1 MFLQLCYI
9 ILILLFQPILNA
21 SETRLQDSTDT
32 LKHISIVP
40 GYFFVLGWLRV
51 LLVKS
56 NQTLSK
62 SIKSINRCSFNPEG
76 SPPAMPLGPSLIN
89 SFAARWKLKVNDS
102 TRAPPGSSRL
112 GNPRE
117 QIGKIKRM
125 HGRFWEHHGKNIGTI
140 YIYIYI
146 YIYTYIYIH
155 IYI

>member
-1 MFLQLCYI
+1 
-9 ILILLFQPILNA
+9 
-21 SETRLQDSTDT
+21 
-32 LKHISIVP
+32 
-40 GYFFVLGWLRV
+40 V

-117 QIGKIKRM
+117 QMEDFGNIMGKTLAR
-125 HGRFWEHHGKNIGTI
+125 
-140 YIYIYI
+140 YI
-146 YIYTYIYIH
+146 YIYTYIIYNGKLLEH
-155 IYI
+155 IGKLL